1 MRDQRVKTKGWPR
14 RPAMAGKATIIMM
27 MVQLLVP
34 AAALATGGALVFA
47 GPLAEGRSL
56 SSMLAKTSEIRL
68 EFDQK
73 AFADLAEAPVLVA
86 SNTVK
91 AAKRVVERAAPA
103 ALLAIAPPPPS
114 TAEIIAEPA
123 QVAALYEIADEPELA
138 PAAASAPLV
147 DAAASLVATSDLVRS
162 VSTNLPKLSVLRPV
176 ELALATIPAMV
187 SEAASP
193 PTLAVAAPDL
203 PPTPAVAA
211 PDLAPAPAVE
221 VIPAVETIAT
231 LAMVAPAEIA
241 AQLDADQ
248 VNSSVVDAL
257 PVAAPV
263 VVAAAPVVETPII
276 APVPPP
282 VILAAAD
289 AAPATPVLAENK
301 AEAAPAMVAPVLEE
315 SVPAVDFAAAP
326 ITPNG
331 KAQSAESLRDAI
343 VEALKGNP
351 EIQIALARQDD
362 AKYGVKEARAAYM
375 PHLDLTVGMGAE
387 INAPDGADSTKLRR
401 TEGLLALR
409 QNVWD
414 FGATINDIKRARAA
428 YRSAQWSTR
437 ERIEA
442 IAFEITTAYL
452 SVLERQKLLDLAT
465 SEVAAH
471 QKILKMV
478 TVQSDLGLTTPAD
491 VSRAKARLDNV
502 QASLLDRESGLQQA
516 RESYRRLVD
525 RLPGRTVDL
534 PSPAGSLPVSVDA
547 AVSMIDDHSP
557 RMAQAVE
564 DRRSL
569 DRQRASQ
576 TGTFFPRVGL
586 EVQGNWKDDV
596 QGKTGT
602 NRDARAMVTVSYRFF
617 NGGAD
622 IAVRNRISARLR
634 EADYELA
641 RRRREVEQD
650 IRIDFNAL
658 EAARK
663 KMSSIDSEIESA
675 ERVVELYRAQFREG
689 RRSVFDL
696 LDSQQLLFTA
706 RSNQLT
712 NNTAK
717 QVSEFRV
724 LQKLGGLFDLVSN
737 GEPLPPLVMPAP
749 GSKK

>member
-1 MRDQRVKTKGWPR
+1 MRDQRVKTIGWPK
-14 RPAMAGKATIIMM
+14 RPAMAGKATIFLML
-27 MVQLLVP
+27 VQLLVP

-56 SSMLAKTSEIRL
+56 SSLLATASEIRL
-68 EFDQK
+68 EFDPNIT
-73 AFADLAEAPVLVA
+73 ADLPESRTVMV
-86 SNTVK
+86 SNTVRVL
-91 AAKRVVERAAPA
+91 KRTFERAAPV
-103 ALLAIAPPPPS
+103 ALAAIAPSPPS
-114 TAEIIAEPA
+114 APPTVAEIG
-123 QVAALYEIADEPELA
+123 QVPALYEIAAVPEMEPA
-138 PAAASAPLV
+138 PVAAAVNTPAASI
-147 DAAASLVATSDLVRS
+147 VATNDLVRA
-162 VSTNLPKLSVLRPV
+162 VATNLPRLSVLHPV
-176 ELALATIPAMV
+176 ELALAAIPDMV
-187 SEAASP
+187 NDA
-193 PTLAVAAPDL
+193 AAPA
-203 PPTPAVAA
+203 TAV
-211 PDLAPAPAVE
+211 PAPVE
-221 VIPAVETIAT
+221 APIETATVVIPAVETIAT
-231 LAMVAPAEIA
+231 LAMAAPAEIV
-241 AQLDADQ
+241 AQLDA
-248 VNSSVVDAL
+248 NPATAATNDAMPNL
-257 PVAAPV
+257 PAMAPAAETPV
-263 VVAAAPVVETPII
+263 VAS
-276 APVPPP
+276 VPPP
-282 VILAAAD
+282 V
-289 AAPATPVLAENK
+289 VLAK
-301 AEAAPAMVAPVLEE
+301 AEAAPMVPVAIPAQPTPIPASATPTIDDSAP
-315 SVPAVDFAAAP
+315 AIDFAAAP
-326 ITPNG
+326 VATSGPAQTP
-331 KAQSAESLRDAI
+331 ESLRDAI
-343 VEALKGNP
+343 VDALKGNP

-362 AKYGVKEARAAYM
+362 AKYGVNEARSAYM

-387 INAPDGADSTKLRR
+387 LNAPNAGDTTKLRR
-401 TEGLLALR
+401 TEGMVALR

-452 SVLERQKLLDLAT
+452 NVLERQKLLDLAT
-465 SEVAAH
+465 NEVAAH

-478 TVQSDLGLTTPAD
+478 SVQSDLGLTTPAD
-491 VSRAKARLDNV
+491 VSRAKARLENV
-502 QASLLDRESGLQQA
+502 QASLLDRGSALQQA

-525 RLPGRTVDL
+525 RLPGKTIDL
-534 PSPAGSLPVSVDA
+534 PSPASSLPVSADA
-547 AVSMIDDHSP
+547 AVAMIDDHSP

-602 NRDARAMVTVSYRFF
+602 NRDARAMVTLSYRFF

-658 EAARK
+658 EAARN
-663 KMSSIDSEIESA
+663 KMASIDSEIQSA

-717 QVSEFRV
+717 LVSEFRV